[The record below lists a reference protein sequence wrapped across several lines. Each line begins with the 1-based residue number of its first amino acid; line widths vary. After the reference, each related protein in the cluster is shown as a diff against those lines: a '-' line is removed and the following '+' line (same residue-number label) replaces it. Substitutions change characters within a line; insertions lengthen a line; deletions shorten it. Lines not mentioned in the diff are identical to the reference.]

1 MEWSGFEVLKTYVE
15 ERLEEFSQ
23 ISDPRKGELEG
34 LAAGIRSVLKGEGSV
49 PLIFICTH
57 NSRRSHMSQL
67 WAQFAAGYYGAGKV
81 YCYSGGTEATAFNPS
96 AVRAMVEA
104 GFQIE
109 PDNTVSNPKNMVSNP
124 LYWVRFPGGGKDER
138 VFSKKYSDPLNPFEG
153 FIAVM
158 TCADADNACPVVNGA
173 FSRHPITY
181 DDPKV
186 YDGTPEEQEGYAER
200 CRQIARE
207 MLFLFSRI

>member
-1 MEWSGFEVLKTYVE
+1 MLKTYVE

-104 GFQIE
+104 GFQI
-109 PDNTVSNPKNMVSNP
+109 DTYSSGSNPVYS
-124 LYWVRFPGGGKDER
+124 VGFPGSGRDER
-138 VFSKKYSDPLNPFEG
+138 VFSKKYSDPPNPFEG

-158 TCADADNACPVVNGA
+158 TCSDADRACPVVSGA